1 MGSSECSE
9 VFFYP
14 YSRSRGYLKELKVL
28 FSRVADV
35 VSSGDSVAVKTHMGE
50 YGNTG
55 HLRPPLVRRVC
66 DLIKEAGG
74 RPFVTDTT
82 TLYPGRRFTATQH
95 LATAAFNGFTEE
107 SLGAPI
113 VIADGEEGH
122 DGEWVGIPGRMTE
135 CPFDKVKIA
144 GRLLDADSMIV
155 LSHVKGHF
163 LAGFGGAIKNLA
175 MGCVTKE
182 SKAAQHRAARAL
194 MDVSGCNGCAE
205 CVDVCSYGA
214 MALVGETAERDEEA
228 CMSCNRC
235 FFLCKQGVFTLP
247 PQARDEFAVSVAH
260 AAAGVAGQF
269 HSRSAYINFVQDVTP
284 LCDCVA
290 ASGLPV
296 VADIGILASHDAV
309 AIDRAS
315 LDLIA
320 QSKPVGEFAHS
331 SYPDILGR
339 INDADSLDQVRVAQV
354 LGMGTM
360 EYELKEQSRNAG

>member
-1 MGSSECSE
+1 MGSSESSE
-9 VFFYP
+9 VFFFP
-14 YSRSRGYLKELKVL
+14 YSRSRGYLKELRVL
-28 FSRVADV
+28 FSRVADA

-55 HLRPPLVRRVC
+55 HLRPPIVRRVC
-66 DLIKEAGG
+66 DLVKEAGG

-107 SLGAPI
+107 SLGVPI
-113 VIADGEEGH
+113 IIADGEQGY
-122 DGEWVGIPGRMTE
+122 DGVCVDIPGRMTE
-135 CPFDKVKIA
+135 CPFDTVKVARKI
-144 GRLLDADSMIV
+144 LDADSMIV

-182 SKAAQHRAARAL
+182 SKAAQHGATRAL
-194 MDVSGCNGCAE
+194 MDASLCNGCGE
-205 CVDVCSYGA
+205 CVDVCLYGA
-214 MALVGETAERDEEA
+214 MALVNDRVVRDEEK

-235 FFLCKQGVFTLP
+235 FFLCRQGVFTLP
-247 PQARDEFAVSVAH
+247 PQAREKFAVRVAH
-260 AAAGVAGQF
+260 AAAGVAGRF
-269 HSRSAYINFVQDVTP
+269 RSRSAYMNFVQDVTP

-296 VADIGILASHDAV
+296 VPDIGILASRDAV

-320 QSKPVGEFAHS
+320 QSKAMSEFAHA
-331 SYPDILGR
+331 SYPDILGSL
-339 INDADSLDQVRVAQV
+339 NDADSLEQVRVAQL